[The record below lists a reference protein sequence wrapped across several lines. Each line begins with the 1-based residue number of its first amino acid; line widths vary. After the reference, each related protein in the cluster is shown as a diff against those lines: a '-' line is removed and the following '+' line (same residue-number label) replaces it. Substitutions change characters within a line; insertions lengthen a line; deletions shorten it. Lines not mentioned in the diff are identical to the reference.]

1 MARRTSLLII
11 ASSLTLIASCS
22 GDDTTIGSP
31 QVSTGASTDDSVV
44 GDSVPP
50 SLDVHADEPFPAERC
65 AANRAAGKI
74 TYLSGYDL
82 TAGASI
88 LDVQVA
94 KAKGYYDDLCLDV
107 DIKPSFSVE
116 NYPLIAA
123 DDAQFASA
131 GSFSEVVD
139 FAGAN
144 DAGFVALSVEGR
156 TGIDALITKDGQV
169 PTLEDIRG
177 KKIGVK
183 GAITP
188 SVRAML
194 AKAGLVLDVDYETVL
209 LDGFDPLVH
218 IEVPD
223 IVGFP
228 GYKSNEPGQLAAA
241 GVPFKLYDPSDY
253 DIPGSFGVL
262 YTNLTFLQE
271 HPTAAQDFM
280 RATMRGLADALA
292 DPAAA
297 VQIAVDNINANG
309 NAVFVTP
316 EGEAARWAVESALV
330 AGAVTPDAP
339 LGLPLADELLNE
351 VTVYAQTGLFG
362 GEVPVIDTLLDV
374 SVLQGVYDNTGT
386 LIWPSG

>member
-1 MARRTSLLII
+1 MNRRAPSVVVF
-11 ASSLTLIASCS
+11 AALTLLVSCS

-31 QVSTGASTDDSVV
+31 QASPGASTNDSLV

-50 SLDVHADEPFPAERC
+50 NLDVHAGEAFPAERC

-74 TYLSGYDL
+74 IYLSGFDF

-88 LDVQVA
+88 IDVQVA

-107 DIKPSFSVE
+107 ELKPSFSVD

-156 TGIDALITKDGQV
+156 TGIDALITKDGAV

-194 AKAGLVLDVDYETVL
+194 AKAGLVLDVDYQTVL
-209 LDGFDPLVH
+209 LDGFDPMVH
-218 IEVPD
+218 IQVPD

-228 GYKSNEPGQLAAA
+228 GYKSNEPGQLTAN

-280 RATMRGLADALA
+280 RATMRGLADAIA
-292 DPAAA
+292 DPDAA

-316 EGEAARWAVESALV
+316 EGEAARWAVESDLV
-330 AGAVTPDAP
+330 TQGVKPGAP
-339 LGLPLADELLNE
+339 LGLPLVDQLLNE
-351 VTVYAQTGLFG
+351 VTVYAASGLFG
-362 GEVPVIDTLLDV
+362 GEVPVIDTLVDD
-374 SVLQGVYDNTGT
+374 SVLLGVYDDNGI
-386 LIWPSG
+386 LIWPAG

>member
-1 MARRTSLLII
+1 MARRPSVLTFAASLALVV
-11 ASSLTLIASCS
+11 SCS
-22 GDDTTIGSP
+22 GDDTTIGTPQASP
-31 QVSTGASTDDSVV
+31 GASTNDSLV

-50 SLDVHADEPFPAERC
+50 NLDVHAGEPFPAERC
-65 AANRAAGKI
+65 AANRAAGTI
-74 TYLSGYDL
+74 TYLSGFDF
-82 TAGASI
+82 TASASI
-88 LDVQVA
+88 IDVQVA
-94 KAKGYYDDLCLDV
+94 AAKGYYEDLCLDV
-107 DIKPSFSVE
+107 EMKPSFSVE

-156 TGIDALITKDGQV
+156 TGIDALITKEGAV
-169 PTLEDIRG
+169 PTLDDIRG
-177 KKIGVK
+177 TKIGVK

-209 LDGFDPLVH
+209 LDGFNPMVH
-218 IEVPD
+218 IEVPG

-228 GYKSNEPGQLAAA
+228 GYKSNEPGQLTANDVA
-241 GVPFKLYDPSDY
+241 FTLYDPSDY

-280 RATMRGLADALA
+280 RATMRGLADAIA

-316 EGEAARWAVESALV
+316 EGEAARWAVESGLV
-330 AGAVTPDAP
+330 AHGVTADTP
-339 LGLPLADELLNE
+339 LGLPLVDELLNE
-351 VTVYAQTGLFG
+351 VTVYAQSGLFA
-362 GEVPVIDTLLDV
+362 GEVPLIDTLVDV
-374 SVLQGVYDNTGT
+374 SVLQGVYDNDGT
-386 LIWPSG
+386 LIWPAD